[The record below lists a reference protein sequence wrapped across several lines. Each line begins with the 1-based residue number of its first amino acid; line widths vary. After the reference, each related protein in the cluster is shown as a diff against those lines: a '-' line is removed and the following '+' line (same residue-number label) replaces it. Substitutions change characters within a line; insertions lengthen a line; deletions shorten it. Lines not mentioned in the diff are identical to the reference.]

1 MAYLALYRKYR
12 PKNFNDVNGQDTV
25 VKILKNSIINNKIGH
40 AYVFSGPRGT
50 GKTSVAKIFSRTI
63 NCLNPIDGEA
73 CQKCDICKNIDDNI
87 MDIVE
92 IDAASNNGV
101 DEIREIRNNVT
112 LMPSF
117 LKYKVYIIDEV
128 HMLSTSA
135 FNALLKTLEEPPEH
149 VVFILATTEINKVPL
164 TVLSRCQK
172 LDFKKISPQIL
183 EKRLKYIVS
192 KEKSKIDDSV
202 IKLVAEI
209 SDGSFRDALNYL
221 DQLSSLNKTS
231 VCVDDV
237 YDLVGDVPQDIVFK
251 ILDNIVDFDIK
262 EGLSII
268 DVLYQNGNNFYNIC
282 ERLLN
287 VVRDVIIY
295 DNTINYFDS
304 EYSKLLDRFIGLNID
319 KMIKLSSELFDLSI
333 IMKKSDN
340 QKTLFETYYIKS
352 SLLFKKD
359 NETIKESN
367 KSSETPIKIS
377 SLEKSESTDST
388 FKCSDNKDI
397 MINNCLAL
405 ADKNMKISFIKKYS
419 DIDNYISNIEYNS
432 VSSLMLK
439 ATPEVVSKKYIL
451 FSFKNKFEVVL
462 FDKNTE
468 AIEKLLNLVYKSKY
482 SVVAIDEKSWIKIK
496 DKYINDLSNGIKY
509 SVIDELKSNN
519 KKSKSELEKEAINI
533 FGDEI
538 VTIQWKGW

>member
-221 DQLSSLNKTS
+221 DQLSSLNKTN

-538 VTIQWKGW
+538 VTIQ

>member
-319 KMIKLSSELFDLSI
+319 KMIKLSSELFDLLI

-538 VTIQWKGW
+538 VTIQ

>member
-538 VTIQWKGW
+538 VTIQ